1 MKNALVIGFDESLEV
16 VDLDSP
22 EGSLEVLQNA
32 VDGWV
37 QAVDINERLTM
48 WMNEEGKLDGLPFNG
63 IATGLFQARFGKIDI
78 IMGNAVLTGGVDDE
92 GETIGLT
99 EEQVAQFKF
108 MFTK

>member
-1 MKNALVIGFDESLEV
+1 MRNALVIGFDESLEV
-16 VDLDSP
+16 IDLDSP
-22 EGSLEVLQNA
+22 EGTLEVLQNA

-37 QAVDINERLTM
+37 QAVDINPTVTM

-78 IMGNAVLTGGVDDE
+78 IMGNAVLTGGVDAE
-92 GETIGLT
+92 GETVGLSYG
-99 EEQVAQFKF
+99 QVKQFKF